1 MNKVIISGTIVNFPV
16 KYFKT
21 KNNKKVLNNQIDVL
35 RNNSSYADRI
45 NFSAW
50 GELAELLT
58 KANQDS
64 IVELSGEWRVEN
76 FKDKSGHSVRKDVLL
91 VDKVDFVKIDIEEV
105 AEQEINGEN
114 LDSIEIS
121 DDDLPF

>member
-1 MNKVIISGTIVNFPV
+1 MLSGQIVNHPI

-21 KNNKKVLNNQIDVL
+21 KNGNKVLNNQIDVA
-35 RNNSSYADRI
+35 RNNTSYADRI
-45 NFSAW
+45 NFTAW

-64 IVELSGEWRVEN
+64 IVELSGEWRVES
-76 FKDKSGHSVRKDVLL
+76 FKDKKGNQVRRDVLL

-105 AEQEINGEN
+105 AEQEFVGEN
-114 LDSIEIS
+114 LPDIS
-121 DDDLPF
+121 EDDLPF

>member
-76 FKDKSGHSVRKDVLL
+76 FKDKNGHSVRKDVLL